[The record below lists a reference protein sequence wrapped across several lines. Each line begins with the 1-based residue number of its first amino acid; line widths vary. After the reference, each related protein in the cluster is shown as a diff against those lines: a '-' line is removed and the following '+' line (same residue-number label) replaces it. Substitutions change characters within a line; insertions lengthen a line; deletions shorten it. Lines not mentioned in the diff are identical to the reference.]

1 MRPTHTKYV
10 TSAEEYGKR
19 KMNRKSEKCPHCH
32 VVGCL
37 VGHGRLMGYGEG
49 KQEKIQR
56 GWRELCSKRYGKKGC
71 GRTFQVLLADRL
83 YHRMAPAMKL
93 WRLLTG
99 IAIGK
104 SIWAAWDK
112 ICAPLCHDTGY
123 RLWHAFLRSQTRIRT
138 LLCREKPPP
147 KMSAGAASTQVI
159 EHVKAVFGK
168 PNRTADGGP
177 ADNPIAA
184 FQAHFQRAF
193 LSG

>member
-1 MRPTHTKYV
+1 MRPIHTKYV

-32 VVGCL
+32 VAGCL

-56 GWRELCSKRYGKKGC
+56 GWRELCSKRYGKNGC

-83 YHRMAPAMKL
+83 YHRLAPAMKL

-99 IAIGK
+99 IVGGK
-104 SIWAAWDK
+104 SIKAVWDK
-112 ICAPLCHDTGY
+112 IASPLSDDTGY
-123 RLWHAFLRSQTRIRT
+123 RLWRAFQRSQTKIRT
-138 LLCREKPPP
+138 LLCREKSPP
-147 KMSAGAASTQVI
+147 KLSSGSASAQVI
-159 EHVKAVFGK
+159 EHINAVFAK
-168 PNRTADGGP
+168 PEHTTSRSTG
-177 ADNPIAA
+177 NPIAE
-184 FQAHFQRAF
+184 FQLHFQRAF